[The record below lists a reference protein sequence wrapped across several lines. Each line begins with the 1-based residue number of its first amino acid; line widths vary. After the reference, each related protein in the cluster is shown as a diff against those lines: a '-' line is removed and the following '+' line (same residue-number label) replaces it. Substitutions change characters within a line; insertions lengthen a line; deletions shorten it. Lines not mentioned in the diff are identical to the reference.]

1 MADIDDKTQKLIDR
15 AVKKQ
20 RSDDKKAILAAVK
33 EATDT
38 AKEIDDKGQKKAVVD
53 ALKELKTSAGEVFA
67 D

>member
-38 AKEIDDKGQKKAVVD
+38 AKELEDKGQKKAVVD